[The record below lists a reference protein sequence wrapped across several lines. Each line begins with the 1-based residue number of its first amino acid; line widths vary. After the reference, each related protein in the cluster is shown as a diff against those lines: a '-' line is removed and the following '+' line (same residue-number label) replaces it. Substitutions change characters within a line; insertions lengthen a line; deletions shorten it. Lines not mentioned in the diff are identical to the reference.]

1 MPEKFVVTGY
11 FRNYQA
17 IMKTTFLFF
26 ITLFI
31 TSTLCAQIRVA
42 NYSFGKPGTTEYEHF
57 EFSGKDGKPAEIN
70 YVYGKSRKELKLR
83 NLGKDSV
90 NGTGCFKVGFP
101 NSLVLYIIPEELQLQ
116 VTDTAGRY
124 SKTFTWEYE
133 GPLNGV
139 GMFCDLCAT
148 DDEDAMNLIRSVYM
162 K

>member
-11 FRNYQA
+11 LKNYQA

-42 NYSFGKPGTTEYEHF
+42 NYSLGKPGTAEYEHL
-57 EFSGKDGKPAEIN
+57 EFWTKDGKPAEVN
-70 YVYGKSRKELKLR
+70 YVYGKNRKEVKLH
-83 NLGKDSV
+83 NLGKDSLS
-90 NGTGCFKVGFP
+90 GKAGFKVSFP

-116 VTDTAGRY
+116 VTDGAGKY
-124 SKTFTWEYE
+124 SKTFIWEYE
-133 GPLNGV
+133 GPVNGI
-139 GMFCDLCAT
+139 GMFCDVCVA
-148 DDEDAMNLIRSVYM
+148 DDVDAMNLIRSVYM